1 MDIVSRLQK
10 VLSYSKLS
18 VRALAV
24 KCNLKQQTLD
34 KHLKGI
40 SEPSANTLVGILS
53 TFPEISADWLLLG
66 EGEMFKTDISARETE
81 RTEKL
86 IDTIT
91 TLQESIN
98 AKNDTI
104 STLTEKI
111 KQLETQLKK

>member
-1 MDIVSRLQK
+1 MIKRIIEVRDFYG
-10 VLSYSKLS
+10 LST
-18 VRALAV
+18 RGLAT
-24 KCNLKQQTLD
+24 KCGLNQPTLD
-34 KHLKGI
+34 RMLKGI
-40 SEPSANTLVGILS
+40 NALNLACVSSILTS
-53 TFPEISADWLLLG
+53 FPEISAEWLLRG
-66 EGEMFKTDISARETE
+66 EGEMFKTDTSARETE

-111 KQLETQLKK
+111 KQLETQQKK

>member
-1 MDIVSRLQK
+1 MTVPYAFATEFHHRRTAVTTQQAEARL
-10 VLSYSKLS
+10 
-18 VRALAV
+18 
-24 KCNLKQQTLD
+24 
-34 KHLKGI
+34 I
-40 SEPSANTLVGILS
+40 
-53 TFPEISADWLLLG
+53 DWLLLG
-66 EGEMFKTDISARETE
+66 EGEMFKTDTSARETE

-111 KQLETQLKK
+111 KQLETQQKK